1 MLLLPSPSRLFLAQ
15 RVVGGRGISFMVVV
29 SFSVKAFLHLPR
41 LPVTKLLLSVL
52 IPTSLSTSVL
62 VIYIKISV
70 LSTFCTAYRPL
81 SSSSLLLN
89 QRTVQLL
96 YLTTIILKPCAQ
108 IIVHLIP
115 LLQLT
120 QMLFPHFPQPST
132 QIQLACFQLLI
143 ICFQS
148 LVV

>member
-1 MLLLPSPSRLFLAQ
+1 MLLLPSPSRLFFAQ
-15 RVVGGRGISFMVVV
+15 RVVGGRGVSFMVVV

-81 SSSSLLLN
+81 SSSSLLLY

-96 YLTTIILKPCAQ
+96 YLTTIILKPCA
-108 IIVHLIP
+108 
-115 LLQLT
+115 
-120 QMLFPHFPQPST
+120 
-132 QIQLACFQLLI
+132 
-143 ICFQS
+143 
-148 LVV
+148 